1 MQIWKVY
8 VRLNSCST
16 FSLISLGLF
25 SLFFYIPFLIYLSS
39 ATTGLHSSHRATAP
53 HTSLSH
59 EIPQYHDVSG
69 EDGMIQI
76 LAKIDQIAAELQAL
90 KVELNEM

>member
-16 FSLISLGLF
+16 FLF
-25 SLFFYIPFLIYLSS
+25 PLDFSRFFFYIPFLIYLSS

-53 HTSLSH
+53 LTSLSH